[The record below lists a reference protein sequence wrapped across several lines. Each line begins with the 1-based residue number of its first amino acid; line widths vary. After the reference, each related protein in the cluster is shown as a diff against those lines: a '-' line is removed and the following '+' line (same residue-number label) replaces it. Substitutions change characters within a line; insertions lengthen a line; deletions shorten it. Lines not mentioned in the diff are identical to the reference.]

1 MLKNLLDYKATALL
15 GESMHAEVY
24 QAHLKASPTHKLVI
38 KKIKPQ
44 FCSRDLQNY
53 LQQQIGHFSDL
64 NLPHCIIPQLKSPS
78 HEMICLIQPWI
89 SGISLSEWLT
99 KRTEFDLA
107 NVLTIIIALAEQIEQ
122 RHKAGFIHKS
132 IKPSNIIIQPETLH
146 VQIIDDIRILDINQI
161 SHFIYQDSFRI
172 HTLPY
177 ISPEQTGRIKHE
189 VNYST
194 DLYSLGMVFFE
205 CLTGKAPFLF
215 DDPIAIIHSHLAEV
229 PCAASKENPKVPKI
243 ISKIVRQLLHKAPE
257 KRYQTA
263 IGLVTDLTI
272 AEQQWRAQQ
281 EIKPFPLQ
289 QKDFGDRIT
298 LPSLLVGRDT
308 DKKQLLS
315 EHERSCTG
323 EFRAAFISGL
333 SGIGKTR
340 LIQELQLPIIA
351 HSAYFTSGK
360 FDQFTKHI
368 PYSTLIQSWVHLIKT
383 FLTEDKK
390 QISYWKKRIN
400 QALGENAQLI
410 IDLVPELELI
420 IGAQP
425 AVKELPPVESRN
437 RFNNVAGN
445 FLACLAS
452 KKHPLT
458 LFIDDLQWCDGAT
471 FDLLERLFTAPEEY
485 PYTYLIGAYRHNEVD
500 SSHRLSYLID
510 KVKARHSPLLE
521 IKLGALTIRDVNQ
534 MTAYIL
540 NTYPTRTQALA
551 ELIYQ
556 TSAGNP
562 LFVNESLRWL
572 HSYQHLHLSEQGLW
586 TWDEDQL
593 RHTAIPNTALDL
605 FKDKIQ
611 KLQLKSRELLAVAA
625 CLGANFSAN
634 ELALIAGIPKD
645 KLYKTLSD
653 AFSSNILLRDKER
666 VYFFHDQVQA
676 AAESF
681 LDVPAKQKV
690 HANIAKALIEAIPE
704 HSDLSKL
711 SNIFT
716 IAEHLFSGSAELHN
730 DKDKQQAAEFNY
742 FAGIA
747 AMRALALDN
756 ANFFFQQSLLLFP
769 CPDWAQHYEFLFN
782 LHKYLARTEMALGNQ
797 QAAEKI
803 LNTLIQEA
811 KTELDKVDCLYE
823 QTTGLS
829 SMGNFVEAIKLGNR
843 GLQFFDRE
851 IPPDDTLALERSR
864 MIISQ
869 IHGSEPDVWQ
879 KILSITPSIDRTTQ
893 IETGIYSE
901 LIPDYYLA
909 GMVPQLY
916 LSAIQSTQNCLA
928 GGVDE
933 SVIYGFSMVGLYLQ
947 RQGQYS
953 MSFRYEDLGLTLAER
968 YPDTFGATKGING
981 ILWTNMHNRRDSEH
995 IIEQCQKNI
1004 HRGKNCGDLYNAGL
1018 SYGPYLWHLI
1028 HQGADLAKIPLVTTE
1043 CIHFSNKFNL
1053 SLSAGLA
1060 ESAVMGW
1067 VDLMITGKAS
1077 FTEQEIAEKI
1087 QQWEVR
1093 KHVVSIGGYYTLAG
1107 ISRHYLGDYQQ
1118 SEKLLMLAEP
1128 YLRGLSDNILNRLW
1142 YVFRYVNSLRLNTLL
1157 PSKDEQ
1163 IILDDC
1169 LEKVKSWSSLG
1180 PILRPYL
1187 AFMYMETHYC
1197 AGNFSETR
1205 RLCLDAIDL
1214 ARAMKFTLLEGFL
1227 YERTANLFFEQQHDQ
1242 ADCYLHQS
1250 LTAYQ
1255 HCSALVKVQQLENN
1269 YGIVLENTSDVPSLK
1284 GLAQQL
1290 DVDYLLQATRS
1301 ITQQL
1306 DINSLLETIL
1316 QAVMERLGAKSAY
1329 LLVVQDDVLQLMAK
1343 GEKQENISVQLA
1355 EDQTL
1360 EALDLSLAIVNY
1372 VHHTGQLLVLKDA
1385 TREGDFTTD
1394 KTIKDRNLK
1403 SIFCIPLIIKQQVL
1417 GVLYLENKLIAEV
1430 FTKEQIELTKLLSS
1444 QAAIALQN
1452 TLLLQQARASET
1464 EIKQLNKTL
1473 EERVTQRTKA
1483 LNTANEELKNFA
1495 YVVSHDL
1502 KAPLRAINQL
1512 AGWISEDYASSFD
1525 AEGRE
1530 QMQLLRSRARRMHDM
1545 IEGILQYSRV
1555 GRLHEQE
1562 ELIDIAQLL
1571 EDVIRFLAP
1580 QPIISISLIGQFPVI
1595 TGEKLRVFQVFQNL
1609 IDNAIKYNDKA
1620 QGEIEVSC
1628 LNNATEWIFYVAD
1641 NGPGIAP
1648 QYQQKIFHL
1657 FQTLTAKD
1665 QSESTGIGLSLIEKI
1680 VHSWQ
1685 GKIWLE
1691 SDGVQGSK
1699 FIFSVP
1705 KPIKNE

>member
-1 MLKNLLDYKATALL
+1 MLKNLLDYEITALL
-15 GESMHAEVY
+15 GESMHADVY
-24 QAHLKASPTHKLVI
+24 QARLKASPKHKLVI
-38 KKIKPQ
+38 KKIKAQ
-44 FCSRDLQNY
+44 FCSRDLQIY
-53 LQQQIGHFSDL
+53 LQQQISHFADL
-64 NLPHCIIPQLKSPS
+64 NLPHCVIPHLKSPS
-78 HEMICLIQPWI
+78 HETLCLIQPWI
-89 SGISLSEWLT
+89 TGISLSEWLA
-99 KRTEFDLA
+99 KRAKFDLTS
-107 NVLTIIIALAEQIEQ
+107 VLNIIIAIAEQIEQ

-132 IKPSNIIIQPETLH
+132 IKPSNIIIQPDTLEI
-146 VQIIDDIRILDINQI
+146 QIIDDIRILDINQI

-177 ISPEQTGRIKHE
+177 ISPEQTGRIKQE

-194 DLYSLGMVFFE
+194 DLYSLGMIFFE
-205 CLTGKAPFLF
+205 CLTGKVPFLF
-215 DDPIAIIHSHLAEV
+215 DDPITIIHSHLAEIPRSV
-229 PCAASKENPKVPKI
+229 CKENSQIPHI
-243 ISKIVRQLLHKAPE
+243 INKIVQNLLLKAPE

-263 IGLVTDLTI
+263 LGLVADLKI
-272 AEQQWRAQQ
+272 AEQQWLVNQ
-281 EIKPFPLQ
+281 EIKPFSLK
-289 QKDFGDRIT
+289 QKDFSNRIT
-298 LPSLLVGRDT
+298 LPSLLVGRDV

-315 EHERSCTG
+315 EHERSCAG

-368 PYSTLIQSWVHLIKT
+368 PYSTLIQAWTHLIKT
-383 FLTEDKK
+383 FLTEDK
-390 QISYWKKRIN
+390 QHINYWKKRIN
-400 QALGENAQLI
+400 QALGDNAQLI
-410 IDLVPELELI
+410 IDLVPELALI
-420 IGAQP
+420 IGPQP
-425 AVKELPPVESRN
+425 LVKELPPIESRN

-452 KKHPLT
+452 KKHPLA
-458 LFIDDLQWCDGAT
+458 LFIDDLQWCDGAS
-471 FDLLERLFTAPEEY
+471 FDLLERLFTTPEEY
-485 PYTYLIGAYRHNEVD
+485 SYTYLIGAYRHNEVD
-500 SSHRLSYLID
+500 SSHRLSYLIN
-510 KVKARHSPLLE
+510 KVKTNGSPLLE
-521 IKLGALTIRDVNQ
+521 IRLEALTVRDVNQ

-572 HSYQHLHLSEQGLW
+572 HSYQHLHLSDQGLW
-586 TWDEDQL
+586 TWDEAQL
-593 RHTAIPNTALDL
+593 RHTAIPSTALDL

-611 KLQLKSRELLAVAA
+611 KLRPESRELLAIAA
-625 CLGANFSAN
+625 CLGATFSADD
-634 ELALIAGIPKD
+634 LALIAALSKD
-645 KLYKTLSD
+645 NLYKTLSD
-653 AFSSNILLRDKER
+653 AFSHNILLKDKER

-681 LDVPAKQKV
+681 LDTHEKQKI
-690 HANIAKALIEAIPE
+690 HARIAKALIKAVPKN
-704 HSDLSKL
+704 SDLSKL

-716 IAEHLFSGSAELHN
+716 IVEHLFSAGTELRS

-747 AMRALALDN
+747 AMNALAMDN
-756 ANFFFQQSLLLFP
+756 ANFFFKQSKLLFP
-769 CPDWAQHYEFLFN
+769 CPNWLKHYDFLFK
-782 LHKYLARTEMALGNQ
+782 LHKHLARTEMALGNQ
-797 QAAEKI
+797 QEAEKV
-803 LNTLIQEA
+803 LNTLIQES
-811 KTELDKVDCLYE
+811 KTELDKADCLYE

-851 IPPDDTLALERSR
+851 IPLDDALALEKSR
-864 MIISQ
+864 VIISQ
-869 IHGSEPDVWQ
+869 IHNSEADIWQ
-879 KILSITPSIDRTTQ
+879 KILSITPSSDRATQ
-893 IETGIYSE
+893 IETAIYSE

-916 LSAIQSTQNCLA
+916 LAAIQSTQNCLA

-953 MSFRYEDLGLTLAER
+953 MSFRYEDLGLALSER

-1004 HRGKNCGDLYNAGL
+1004 YRGKNCGDLYNAGL
-1018 SYGPYLWHLI
+1018 SYGPYIWHLI
-1028 HQGADLAKIPLVTTE
+1028 HQGADLGKIPLITTE

-1053 SLSAGLA
+1053 SLSSGLA

-1077 FTEQEIAEKI
+1077 FSEQEIAEKI
-1087 QQWEVR
+1087 QQWESR

-1107 ISRHYLGDYQQ
+1107 ISQHYLGDYQL
-1118 SEKLLMLAEP
+1118 SAKLLLLAEP

-1142 YVFRYVNSLRLNTLL
+1142 YVFRYVNSLRLNTL
-1157 PSKDEQ
+1157 PFADEQ
-1163 IILDDC
+1163 AILDDC
-1169 LEKVKSWSSLG
+1169 LDKVKSWSSLG

-1187 AFMYMETHYC
+1187 AFMFMETHYC

-1214 ARAMKFTLLEGFL
+1214 ARVMKFTLLEGFL
-1227 YERTANLFFEQQHDQ
+1227 YERTAHLLFEQQHEQ
-1242 ADCYLHQS
+1242 ADCYLRQS

-1269 YGIVLENTSDVPSLK
+1269 YGIVLENTLDVSASK

-1306 DINSLLETIL
+1306 DMKSLLETIL

-1329 LLVVQDDVLQLMAK
+1329 LLIVQDSALQLMAK
-1343 GEKQENISVQLA
+1343 GEKQEQISVKLA
-1355 EDQTL
+1355 EDQKL

-1372 VHHTGQLLVLKDA
+1372 VHHTGQLVVLKDA
-1385 TREGDFTTD
+1385 AREGDFTTD
-1394 KTIKDRNLK
+1394 KIVKDRNLK

-1417 GVLYLENKLIAEV
+1417 GVLYLENKLISEV
-1430 FTKEQIELTKLLSS
+1430 FTNEQIELTKLLSA

-1452 TLLLQQARASET
+1452 TLLLQQARASEA
-1464 EIKQLNKTL
+1464 EIKQLNKSL
-1473 EERVTQRTKA
+1473 EDRVSQRTQA

-1525 AEGRE
+1525 AEGQE
-1530 QMQLLRSRARRMHDM
+1530 QMQLLRNRARRMHDM

-1562 ELIDIAQLL
+1562 ELIDIAQLID
-1571 EDVIRFLAP
+1571 DVIRFLVP
-1580 QPIISISLIGQFPVI
+1580 QPTISISLAGQFPVI

-1609 IDNAIKYNDKA
+1609 IDNAIKYNDKE
-1620 QGEIEVSC
+1620 QGKIEISC
-1628 LNNATEWIFYVAD
+1628 LDNTTEWIFCVAD

-1648 QYQQKIFHL
+1648 QYQQKIFQL
-1657 FQTLTAKD
+1657 FQTLNTKD
-1665 QSESTGIGLSLIEKI
+1665 QTESTGIGLSLIEKI
-1680 VHSWQ
+1680 VHNWQ

-1691 SDGVQGSK
+1691 SDGIQGCK
-1699 FIFSVP
+1699 FLFSIP
-1705 KPIKNE
+1705 KSITNE